1 MLRRRPRGETTLSQA
16 TYDKQRTRG
25 PAPLPDRHKEAIA
38 ADAAKSRKF
47 DERVNKEGLA
57 VAYGLIKPKPPEPP
71 PKRRKI

>member
-1 MLRRRPRGETTLSQA
+1 MIRRRPRGETTLSKA
-16 TYDKQRTRG
+16 TYDKQRTQG

-57 VAYGLIKPKPPEPP
+57 AAVGLAKPKPPEPP
-71 PKRRKI
+71 VKRRQI